1 VHNQTSKTADAFDP
15 DDARGSLASELRVAI
30 RSAADIVAAR
40 QAGRAL
46 AMKLGFAA
54 AEVTVITAAISEI
67 ARNIVDH
74 AQRGTM
80 TMSGV
85 HEGTKAG
92 LLVIA
97 RDHGPGIPDVARA
110 MEYGYS
116 TGQQDGAGLPGAK
129 WLMDEFDITSKPG
142 KGTTVVMKKWL
153 NRNG

>member
-1 VHNQTSKTADAFDP
+1 MDALKPEQRETPF
-15 DDARGSLASELRVAI
+15 ASELRVTI

-40 QAGRAL
+40 QTGREL

-74 AQRGTM
+74 ARRGTM
-80 TMSGV
+80 IISRVQQGAK
-85 HEGTKAG
+85 GG
-92 LLVIA
+92 LLVVA

-116 TGQQDGAGLPGAK
+116 TGQRDGAGLPGAK
-129 WLMDEFDITSKPG
+129 WLMDEFEITSKRG
-142 KGTTVVMKKWL
+142 KGTTVVMRKWL
-153 NRNG
+153 GRNG